1 MLSLM
6 SRGSSNS
13 NIDSDSGGGGGSGGG
28 DGISSNM
35 ARPSSRLRPLLV
47 VAVGDNDTTMRVTTR

>member
-6 SRGSSNS
+6 SRGSSS
-13 NIDSDSGGGGGSGGG
+13 NINSGNG
-28 DGISSNM
+28 GISSNM
-35 ARPSSRLRPLLV
+35 ARTSSRLRSLLV